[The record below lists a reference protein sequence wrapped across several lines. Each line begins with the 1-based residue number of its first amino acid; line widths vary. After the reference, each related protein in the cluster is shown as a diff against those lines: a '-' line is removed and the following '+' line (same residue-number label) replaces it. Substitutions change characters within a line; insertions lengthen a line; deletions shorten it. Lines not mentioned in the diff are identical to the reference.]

1 VALLYSM
8 RGQGA
13 VRIGMAAILSAVA
26 ITVSLT
32 GSWSANAATPQ
43 GKGTEKPVQQAPSV
57 TCPSGQCFADVVPG
71 STFYDFVNH
80 LYINNIVT
88 GYACGGAGEPCDGS
102 SRPYY
107 RPGAGVTRG
116 SMSKFVDLARPKPGL
131 VIDAKAAN
139 GEYFAMAGFRD
150 APGTNS
156 FDGDAAILG
165 VNSGSGLD
173 GTHPSPG
180 IRAMGIG
187 AANSVGMYATSSTGA
202 AAWFDTSVPTGSYG
216 TYILHGGMLVGT
228 TVAGSNLV
236 TIRGPLVVQ
245 SGCTGCFL
253 TGIMKNTGASAV
265 HPGEVVSMS
274 GEATGEMVGDSPV
287 GGAEAAST
295 AYSTGV
301 VGVVAQRWIPADPN
315 AAADSKAGTGY
326 VEEATTI
333 KPGEYMTVVSS
344 GAYKSIK
351 VDASNGPIHAGDLL
365 TTSNTAG
372 VAMKVTNKMDAFGAV
387 IGKAM
392 GDLESGTGEI
402 PVLITLK

>member
-1 VALLYSM
+1 MALLSLK

-13 VRIGMAAILSAVA
+13 VRIGMAAILSTVA

-32 GSWSANAATPQ
+32 GSWSASAATPQ
-43 GKGTEKPVQQAPSV
+43 GKGAGKTVQQAPSV

-80 LYINNIVT
+80 IYLDSIVT

-102 SRPYY
+102 NRPYY

-116 SMSKFVDLARPKPGL
+116 SMSKFVDLARPKAGL

-139 GEYFAMAGFRD
+139 GEYFALAGFRD
-150 APGTNS
+150 APGTNG
-156 FDGDAAILG
+156 FDGDAAILA

-173 GTHPSPG
+173 VTHPSPAV
-180 IRAMGIG
+180 RAMGTG
-187 AANSVGMYATSSTGA
+187 AANSIGIFASSSTSQGGR
-202 AAWFDTSVPTGSYG
+202 FETSIPATQYGIYIPT
-216 TYILHGGMLVGT
+216 GGML
-228 TVAGSNLV
+228 AGSAVASTNGV
-236 TIRGPLVVQ
+236 VIRGPLTVY
-245 SGCTGCFL
+245 SGCGGCFL
-253 TGIMKNTGASAV
+253 TGIMKNTGTTAV

-274 GEATGEMVGDSPV
+274 GEASGEMVGDSPV

-301 VGVVAQRWIPADPN
+301 VGVVAQRWIPGDPDAD
-315 AAADSKAGTGY
+315 ADSKASTGY
-326 VEEATTI
+326 VEEATAI